1 MAIHWNAGNAR
12 QQLPEGI
19 SAVRW
24 ARDHSVAEVPGLTAF
39 DEDDL
44 CEALDDLR
52 ARQDKI
58 EKTLRRNYLACCAPP
73 RARSAPIAMAS
84 VADSLG
90 EPLAVRVCAGTRGVV
105 KGTGKRA
112 LDQAVFRYISALTDP
127 QIRLLLTRK
136 TIQLELFVEQVR
148 EAGADGVR
156 YNLRKNPEEAR
167 RIRHRLEDKL
177 DKLREKIAQ
186 RNELVQESSRRN
198 PEAGLAALRQWT
210 VRYKIAGLLPLR
222 LDGRKLVETANP
234 QAELRALELAGSYAI
249 VTDAAKDKLTTQAV
263 HGFDVERDITRL
275 MNDGGI
281 VRNRLKIGPAIGN
294 AKLFLNV
301 RKEFGSFDRYIWRFV
316 DGEPRI
322 NGWQATGMV
331 HAHTRDCLRFSV
343 SG

>member
-12 QQLPEGI
+12 HQLPEGI

-52 ARQDKI
+52 ARQDKF

-90 EPLAVRVCAGTRGVV
+90 EPLAVRVCAGDCGMV
-105 KGTGKRA
+105 KGTGKKA

-136 TIQLELFVEQVR
+136 TIQLELFVKQVR

-156 YNLRKNPEEAR
+156 YILRKNPEEAR
-167 RIRHRLEDKL
+167 RIRHRLENKL
-177 DKLREKIAQ
+177 VKLREKIAQ

-198 PEAGLAALRQWT
+198 PEAGL
-210 VRYKIAGLLPLR
+210 LPLR
-222 LDGRKLVETANP
+222 LDGRKLVETVNP
-234 QAELRALELAGSYAI
+234 QDELRALELPGCYAI
-249 VTDAAKDKLTTQAV
+249 VTDAAKDKLTTQAI
-263 HGFDVERDITRL
+263 HGFDVERDIT
-275 MNDGGI
+275 D
-281 VRNRLKIGPAIGN
+281 
-294 AKLFLNV
+294 
-301 RKEFGSFDRYIWRFV
+301 
-316 DGEPRI
+316 
-322 NGWQATGMV
+322 
-331 HAHTRDCLRFSV
+331 
-343 SG
+343 